1 MRITVRSCCIHRVCP
16 TKFCTFG
23 GVYAASSTEK
33 ITTPSKTQQAETP
46 HALHKAEGRAEAV
59 LEYLQHAYDNKV
71 VELSATRAQWKA
83 DMQVCV

>member
-1 MRITVRSCCIHRVCP
+1 MYVLLSFAHVGVCIRSFINR
-16 TKFCTFG
+16 KL
-23 GVYAASSTEK
+23 
-33 ITTPSKTQQAETP
+33 TTPSKTQHAETP

-71 VELSATRAQWKA
+71 VELSATRAQLKA

>member
-1 MRITVRSCCIHRVCP
+1 MWGC
-16 TKFCTFG
+16 
-23 GVYAASSTEK
+23 VYAASSTEK
-33 ITTPSKTQQAETP
+33 ITTPSRTQQAETP

-71 VELSATRAQWKA
+71 VELSATRGQLKA